1 MDLLFQFLDHFVGT
15 DTDPV
20 DLLPLV
26 VLSFMAIGM
35 RYLRSLM
42 LRVLGEIGA
51 LRERIDIMSEIRRVA
66 DRDSGGPP

>member
-1 MDLLFQFLDHFVGT
+1 MDFLFEFLDHFVGD
-15 DTDPV
+15 DTDPI

-26 VLSFMAIGM
+26 VLGFMAVGM

-51 LRERIDIMSEIRRVA
+51 LRERIDIAEEIRRLKA
-66 DRDSGGPP
+66 SND